1 MKWLSAGLT
10 FVNLSVVCGLLLGM
24 VGHGLNVLSAS
35 LALICG
41 TAFAIAAWLGTTDPA
56 ASKKTAKS
64 LAVVQNRTES
74 KPRRERRAA
83 ENATSPQWRRVS
95 KTIEIAVESVADQL
109 ATLSARRYRHL
120 WFWVMAAF
128 FAMFAVRSFCWLL
141 YIDGGDWKIQSPNN
155 LGDLSLHITLIRNFA
170 NGVPLWPDNPIYAL
184 SKLRYPAGIDLFN
197 ALLCLV
203 HVDLMRGLVWTGLL
217 ASLATFYAFFRWGG
231 TFAVAGFLFNGGI
244 AGFQFLKTLKF
255 LDYQGTQAD
264 IVHRPIAWKS
274 IALSMFVTQRG
285 WLYAIPAALILLWH
299 WRKKY
304 FRQTPAVEATFS
316 TPGASSAEAAAKA
329 AAKAD
334 DPEAQPPTATDD
346 AGLATA
352 VNGRSNRKGPLP
364 FWVELSLYAS
374 MPLFH
379 VHTFIALTIVLVI
392 ALFFER
398 LTWPKI
404 FSEAP
409 LRRHAATLLSAAL
422 IPATF
427 FVWLVTDQF
436 HAKSMVKW
444 HPGWVQD
451 SADFGAPFFRMG
463 GAANF
468 GSATAFGSLLQKTW
482 NGVVAPF
489 FQFWLTNFGLW
500 VLLALALVALCGWH
514 AWKAG
519 WRWGTKPPADVA
531 FVLSAVVIF
540 AIGYFVQTAP
550 WDWDNLKLMVWGYF
564 LILPFLWS
572 DLIGRW
578 AFPERAVTC
587 IALFA
592 SGFITLL
599 GGLAAGHPGFGLIDR
614 ARLDAIGTAVRP
626 LPVEARFA
634 AYPTYNH
641 PLLLQGRK
649 VVLGYPG
656 HLWTEGFDYDNPN
669 RQLTA
674 LMRGAPNWREAA
686 QALGVRYIF
695 WGRDETANYQ
705 GSSRPWETTARRIAS
720 GDWGAIYDLSPESP
734 SR

>member
-1 MKWLSAGLT
+1 
-10 FVNLSVVCGLLLGM
+10 M
-24 VGHGLNVLSAS
+24 VGHGLNALSAA
-35 LALICG
+35 LALVCG
-41 TAFAIAAWLGTTDPA
+41 VAFAVAAWLGTSDHGKPSGPEA
-56 ASKKTAKS
+56 RPSKA
-64 LAVVQNRTES
+64 
-74 KPRRERRAA
+74 PRRYGK
-83 ENATSPQWRRVS
+83 V
-95 KTIEIAVESVADQL
+95 
-109 ATLSARRYRHL
+109 
-120 WFWVMAAF
+120 WFWLVAAF
-128 FAMFAVRSFCWLL
+128 FALFAVRSFCWLL
-141 YIDGGDWKIQSPNN
+141 YIDGGDLKIQSPNN
-155 LGDLSLHITLIRNFA
+155 LGDLSLHITLIRTFA
-170 NGVPLWPDNPIYAL
+170 NGVPLWPDNPIYAF

-231 TFAVAGFLFNGGI
+231 TFGVAGFLFNGGI
-244 AGFQFLKTLKF
+244 VGFQFLKTLKF
-255 LDYQGTQAD
+255 LDYQGGNK
-264 IVHRPIAWKS
+264 IAWKS
-274 IALSMFVTQRG
+274 IPLSMFVTQRG

-299 WRKKY
+299 WREKY
-304 FRQTPAVEATFS
+304 FRENIIVPTTRRDLPAAS
-316 TPGASSAEAAAKA
+316 TDSAEAAATI
-329 AAKAD
+329 D
-334 DPEAQPPTATDD
+334 DPEGQLSVATDD
-346 AGLATA
+346 AGRAA
-352 VNGRSNRKGPLP
+352 VNARGNSKGHLP

-379 VHTFIALTIVLVI
+379 VHTFIALTIVLLV
-392 ALFFER
+392 ALLFER
-398 LTWPKI
+398 PTWPKI
-404 FSEAP
+404 FSDAP
-409 LRRHAATLLSAAL
+409 IRKHVTALLASAL

-427 FVWLVTDQF
+427 FVWVVTDRF
-436 HAKSMVKW
+436 HARSLLKW

-451 SADFGAPFFRMG
+451 SADLGAPFFRLG

-482 NGVVAPF
+482 NGVIAPF

-500 VLLALALVALCGWH
+500 VLLALALVALCGWR

-519 WRWGTKPPADVA
+519 WRWGKRPPADIA

-578 AFPERAVTC
+578 AFPERVVTC

-592 SGFITLL
+592 SGFVTLL
-599 GGLAAGHPGFGLIDR
+599 GGLTAGHPGFGLIDR

-656 HLWTEGFDYDNPN
+656 HLWTEGFDYNDPN
-669 RQLTA
+669 KELTA

-686 QALGVRYIF
+686 KALGVRYIF

-720 GDWGAIYDLSPESP
+720 GDWGAIYDLGPESP

>member
-10 FVNLSVVCGLLLGM
+10 FVNLSVICGLLLGM
-24 VGHGLNVLSAS
+24 VGHGLNALSAA
-35 LALICG
+35 LALVCG
-41 TAFAIAAWLGTTDPA
+41 VAFAVAAWLGTSDPGKPDGSGA
-56 ASKKTAKS
+56 R
-64 LAVVQNRTES
+64 LS
-74 KPRRERRAA
+74 KPA
-83 ENATSPQWRRVS
+83 WRYG
-95 KTIEIAVESVADQL
+95 KI
-109 ATLSARRYRHL
+109 
-120 WFWVMAAF
+120 WFWLVAAF
-128 FAMFAVRSFCWLL
+128 FALFAVRSFCWLL
-141 YIDGGDWKIQSPNN
+141 YIDGSDLKIQSPNN
-155 LGDLSLHITLIRNFA
+155 LGDLSLHIALIRNFA
-170 NGVPLWPDNPIYAL
+170 NGVPLWPDNPIYAF

-231 TFAVAGFLFNGGI
+231 IFGVAGFLFNGGI

-255 LDYQGTQAD
+255 LDYQG
-264 IVHRPIAWKS
+264 VNKIAWKS
-274 IALSMFVTQRG
+274 IPLSMFVTQRG
-285 WLYAIPAALILLWH
+285 WLYAIPAALVLLWH
-299 WRKKY
+299 WREKY
-304 FRQTPAVEATFS
+304 FRDTPIVPTRRDLSA
-316 TPGASSAEAAAKA
+316 PDASSAEAAAKA
-329 AAKAD
+329 GAKGD
-334 DPEAQPPTATDD
+334 HPEAQPPVAADDVSRAT
-346 AGLATA
+346 T
-352 VNGRSNRKGPLP
+352 VNARSNGKGPLP

-409 LRRHAATLLSAAL
+409 MRRHATMLLSVAL

-482 NGVVAPF
+482 NGVIAPF

-500 VLLALALVALCGWH
+500 VVLALALVALCGWR

-519 WRWGTKPPADVA
+519 WRWGKKPPADVA

-656 HLWTEGFDYDNPN
+656 HLWTEGFDYNSPN
-669 RQLTA
+669 SKLTA

-686 QALGVRYIF
+686 QGLGVRYIF

-705 GSSRPWETTARRIAS
+705 GSSRPWETTARRLAS
-720 GDWGAIYDLSPESP
+720 GDWGAIYDLGPGSP

>member
-1 MKWLSAGLT
+1 MA
-10 FVNLSVVCGLLLGM
+10 
-24 VGHGLNVLSAS
+24 GHGLNVLSAA
-35 LALICG
+35 LALVCG
-41 TAFAIAAWLGTTDPA
+41 VAFAVAAWLGTSDPA
-56 ASKKTAKS
+56 KKGD
-64 LAVVQNRTES
+64 LE
-74 KPRRERRAA
+74 
-83 ENATSPQWRRVS
+83 TSPS
-95 KTIEIAVESVADQL
+95 KT
-109 ATLSARRYRHL
+109 TWRYGKI
-120 WFWVMAAF
+120 WFWLVAAV
-128 FAMFAVRSFCWLL
+128 FALFAVRSFCWLF
-141 YIDGGDWKIQSPNN
+141 YIDGSELKIQSPNN
-155 LGDLSLHITLIRNFA
+155 LGDLSLHIALIRNFA
-170 NGVPLWPDNPIYAL
+170 NGVQIWPDSPIYAL

-217 ASLATFYAFFRWGG
+217 GSLATFYAFFRWGG
-231 TFAVAGFLFNGGI
+231 TFSVAGFLFNGGI

-255 LDYQGTQAD
+255 LDYQGGNK
-264 IVHRPIAWKS
+264 IAWKS
-274 IALSMFVTQRG
+274 IPLSMFVTQRG
-285 WLYAIPAALILLWH
+285 WLYAIPAALVLLWH
-299 WRKKY
+299 WREKY
-304 FRQTPAVEATFS
+304 FREGPIIGGHDPGPPAAGNTS
-316 TPGASSAEAAAKA
+316 
-329 AAKAD
+329 
-334 DPEAQPPTATDD
+334 PTAVKT
-346 AGLATA
+346 G
-352 VNGRSNRKGPLP
+352 GNRKGPLP

-379 VHTFIALTIVLVI
+379 VHTFIALTIVLLV
-392 ALFFER
+392 ALLFER
-398 LTWPKI
+398 VAWPKI

-409 LRRHAATLLSAAL
+409 IRRHTVSLLGAAL

-482 NGVVAPF
+482 NGVIAPF

-500 VLLALALVALCGWH
+500 VLLSLVLVGLCGWR

-519 WRWGTKPPADVA
+519 WRWGTKPPADVV

-587 IALFA
+587 VALFA
-592 SGFITLL
+592 SGFVALL

-614 ARLDAIGTAVRP
+614 ARLDAIGAAVRS

-669 RQLTA
+669 KQLTA
-674 LMRGAPNWREAA
+674 LMRGAPNWQEAA
-686 QALGVRYIF
+686 KALGVRYIF

-705 GSSRPWETTARRIAS
+705 GSKRPWETTARRIAS
-720 GDWGAIYDLSPESP
+720 GDWGAIYDLAPESP
-734 SR
+734 SG